1 MLARLAT
8 AAALIA
14 LAGCAGLE
22 PAGRNAQRAPSPVAS
37 APAPRA
43 TPPAPAPAQT
53 SPPASTQQQS
63 PAPVST
69 PSPVQAPPPAVT
81 LAPAPQTPPAAIA
94 PEASA
99 PAPTSTETASRRSSD
114 GDIVVPGQVQQQV
127 LPPQG
132 DPRSTEERRAD
143 VRDWNQCV
151 MQVQNA
157 FDSDP
162 MRPQLTTPEE
172 YCSTSLGMTDRDSVP
187 ISRRRR

>member
-63 PAPVST
+63 PAPVSNGAAKRARKRAIECSGVIT
-69 PSPVQAPPPAVT
+69 IALHIVERAPSQLHPAQHGRAPRRRSRLEPMRN
-81 LAPAPQTPPAAIA
+81 
-94 PEASA
+94 ASA
-99 PAPTSTETASRRSSD
+99 ERVRFRSDAAAADDARGILLNLSWYD
-114 GDIVVPGQVQQQV
+114 G
-127 LPPQG
+127 
-132 DPRSTEERRAD
+132 PR
-143 VRDWNQCV
+143 
-151 MQVQNA
+151 
-157 FDSDP
+157 
-162 MRPQLTTPEE
+162 
-172 YCSTSLGMTDRDSVP
+172 
-187 ISRRRR
+187 